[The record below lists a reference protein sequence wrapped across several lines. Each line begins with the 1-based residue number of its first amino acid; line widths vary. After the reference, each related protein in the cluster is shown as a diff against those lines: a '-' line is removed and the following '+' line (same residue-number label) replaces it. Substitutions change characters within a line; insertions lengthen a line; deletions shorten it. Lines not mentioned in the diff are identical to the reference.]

1 LIDDAIEIEVDSDI
15 DVLDLDQ
22 SECGG
27 NSPFPDFMTRAR
39 RELIPSAAFFAFFGA
54 IVALY

>member
-1 LIDDAIEIEVDSDI
+1 LTDDAIEIEVDSGL
-15 DVLDLDQ
+15 DVLDLDR
-22 SECGG
+22 SMCKG